1 MPEYVNN
8 DPANLKWQCRRGM
21 LELDLLLNNFID
33 NRVDT
38 LTEDEKQ
45 VLLNL
50 LTYPDQILLDLL
62 LGNSVSS
69 DHAIAALVDAI
80 RSTRFTS

>member
-1 MPEYVNN
+1 MQDRVNRN
-8 DPANLKWQCRRGM
+8 TLNLKWQCRRGM

-33 NRVDT
+33 NRVDA

-69 DHAIAALVDAI
+69 DVAIARLVDAI
-80 RSTRFTS
+80 RSTSFTS